1 MIPLW
6 LQGAIR
12 LGASPL
18 RRGVFR
24 HQHAEDG
31 SPRLR
36 LAFDDAAV
44 VADDL
49 GDEREAQSPI
59 RSASW

>member
-6 LQGAIR
+6 LQDAIR
-12 LGASPL
+12 LGAFTAM

-24 HQHAEDG
+24 HEYAEDG
-31 SPRLR
+31 SSRLR
-36 LAFDDAAV
+36 LAFDDAAM

-49 GDEREAQSPI
+49 GDKRKA
-59 RSASW
+59 